1 MGIIITLLILA
12 FIFAMVNFMLP
23 EATGFKGCL
32 IFFVVA
38 FIIIFL
44 LGSCVRVLGT
54 M

>member
-1 MGIIITLLILA
+1 MGIMITLLILA
-12 FIFAMVNFMLP
+12 VIFAMINFMLP

-32 IFFVVA
+32 IFFILA
-38 FIIIFL
+38 FIVIFF